1 MFRTAV
7 YFSLLICFAI
17 PFAQAQNSYVEEVL
31 THRKD
36 KDEKYADKAKSPVPD
51 EYLTEFGGLNYFEVD
66 SSFKVRATLE
76 RFEKPSPHTFN
87 TTKAKKKRTYILYG
101 TVHFMMKGKKSKLT
115 IYYAPIS
122 GPLRKK
128 QKMLFLPFRD
138 QTNGVSTYGGGR
150 YLEIEDPE
158 GDELVLDFNK
168 AYNPYCA
175 YGGDFACVVPPRDN
189 LIEVEVMAGEKEFL
203 P

>member
-1 MFRTAV
+1 MFRTVV
-7 YFSLLICFAI
+7 YVSLLICFATS
-17 PFAQAQNSYVEEVL
+17 FAQGQTAYVEEVL
-31 THRKD
+31 THRQD
-36 KDEKYADKAKSPVPD
+36 KDEKYADKDKSPVPD
-51 EYLTEFGGLNYFEVD
+51 EYLTDFGGLNYFEVD
-66 SSFKVRATLE
+66 SSFKVQATLE
-76 RFEKPSPHTFN
+76 RLEKPSPHTFN
-87 TTKAKKKRTYILYG
+87 TTKAQKKRTYILYG
-101 TVHFMMKGKKSKLT
+101 TVHFTMKGEKSKLT

-128 QKMLFLPFRD
+128 KKMLFLPFRD
-138 QTNGVSTYGGGR
+138 KTNGISTYGGGR
-150 YLEIEDPE
+150 YLEVEDTK
-158 GDELVLDFNK
+158 GDELTLGFNK